1 VLPGW
6 LLEAVG
12 NGGPR
17 GMAIARRR
25 VTGTGNR
32 TRLMG
37 CFGQFIRIMHLGHG
51 KVGKIRITAD
61 LNHKLDDPF
70 ELNLKHG
77 VYPPLSDVICF
88 FPRSIAG
95 SGINPAVTTGRL
107 RAPRTNLEIS

>member
-25 VTGTGNR
+25 VTGAGNR

-37 CFGQFIRIMHLGHG
+37 CFGQFIR
-51 KVGKIRITAD
+51 
-61 LNHKLDDPF
+61 
-70 ELNLKHG
+70 
-77 VYPPLSDVICF
+77 
-88 FPRSIAG
+88 
-95 SGINPAVTTGRL
+95 AVTTGRF
-107 RAPRTNLEIS
+107 RAPRTNLEIW